1 MPCST
6 RITIRPLSM
15 SATLI
20 PAASDARSPA
30 AYAVVSAARAFRPG
44 TALRKA
50 TTSSALS
57 TTGSLRGVRAYGIRS
72 GRSAC
77 LSVTP
82 YRNRSAQTVWFSAG
96 HEIPPATTWTWKART
111 SSRPSLSG
119 ERPKKRPNLATACT
133 YDRCVAGDRL
143 RTVMSSIMRR
153 RSGLISVIGGLP
165 SRVGVKHPNLADQ
178 PTSLPRER
186 RLGYRVSGLVQSVR
200 PTVSAETK
208 CYEFLKGE
216 MQKSPDRGPRKSDVL
231 LEAQAKFP
239 G

>member
-1 MPCST
+1 
-6 RITIRPLSM
+6 M
-15 SATLI
+15 SPTLI
-20 PAASDARSPA
+20 PAASDARNPA

-44 TALRKA
+44 TASRKA

-82 YRNRSAQTVWFSAG
+82 YRNRSAQTVWFNAG
-96 HEIPPATTWTWKART
+96 HETPPATRCTWKART

-133 YDRCVAGDRL
+133 YDCCVAGDKL

-153 RSGLISVIGGLP
+153 RSGLISVIGDLL
-165 SRVGVKHPNLADQ
+165 SRVGVKHPNPGRPVVHLAHYLKQ
-178 PTSLPRER
+178 LPRKR
-186 RLGYRVSGLVQSVR
+186 FSSIPLQSQSFTDLVLAAAGPEWSVR
-200 PTVSAETK
+200 RFRLAAHL
-208 CYEFLKGE
+208 F
-216 MQKSPDRGPRKSDVL
+216 
-231 LEAQAKFP
+231 
-239 G
+239 